1 VGGIMTSRYIPES
14 IQIGLFSNLPN
25 RFAKLSTIFSQSMVE
40 GKLDLHVIE
49 GGVDQI
55 LPSRPLHCLIVD
67 IEGFPDPLNLI
78 RQIHFSHPS
87 LVLLVFDS
95 NCTGENVVN
104 AVLAGVR
111 GCIDSNCDSLTA
123 HQAIKDVL
131 DGLFWLSP
139 QVMSMVID
147 RLLAIH
153 RSQD

>member
-1 VGGIMTSRYIPES
+1 MASRFNPES
-14 IQIGLFSNLPN
+14 IQIGLYSNVPN
-25 RFAKLSTIFSQSMVE
+25 RAAELSTIFSQSIVE
-40 GKLDLHVIE
+40 GKFDLHPIQ
-49 GGVDQI
+49 GGIDQI
-55 LPSRPLHCLIVD
+55 LPSRPLQCLIID
-67 IEGFPDPLNLI
+67 LQGFPDPLNLI
-78 RQIHFSHPS
+78 RQIHLSHPS
-87 LVLLVFDS
+87 LVLLVIDS
-95 NCTGENVVN
+95 NCMGDNVVN

-131 DGLFWLSP
+131 NGLFWLSP